1 MIRYPCDFIDK
12 GALALTDNARG
23 SSVTP
28 TWQLVVKGALEP
40 AHVRAALADVAVRF
54 PSLRCKIHAIGR
66 PAAPRSARRFEYV
79 EDPAFTVDAIFRVA
93 DGGDLAGL
101 IREEQNRPLDPF
113 HDFPVTVTMAPDGDG
128 CRLFFRQH
136 HAVADGRAFITLLVE
151 FAAFVEAHRAGR
163 PGAAIVP
170 VHRRDELAPLAL
182 SRPRRIA
189 WRLAG
194 YADLLRRVLAAIFR
208 PVAPLLQNVSTDY
221 TGDNGTVHWILDDAV
236 LDAWNAAR
244 KRIGVSLNSLLTAA
258 FFTANQRVHRARGA
272 AVGRTTASLAVET
285 RPRDGSFVSFA
296 NHLTSVDV
304 ALPLDRLD
312 DPVAMARSIQAQV
325 DRARRA
331 NQPIKRL
338 LAERSLVL
346 RMPLQEMQRI
356 IFEGKRIS
364 YNLGFSNL
372 IALEFPTL
380 GPGGEGGWRVE
391 QVLITTPIAPRHGL
405 ALTAIRYNG
414 RLVFNFNYKSTAAS
428 RADTEALVAEFQ
440 RAVAELVG

>member
-28 TWQLVVKGALEP
+28 TWQLVVRGALDP
-40 AHVRAALADVAVRF
+40 AHVRAALADVAARF
-54 PSLRCKIHAIGR
+54 PSLRCKIHAIDR
-66 PAAPRSARRFEYV
+66 PSAPLASRRFEYV
-79 EDPAFTVDAIFRVA
+79 EDPDFSVDAIFRVV
-93 DGGDLAGL
+93 DTDDLPAL
-101 IREEQNRPLDPF
+101 TRQEQNRPLDPF
-113 HDFPVTVTMAPDGDG
+113 HDFPMTLTMARDGDG
-128 CRLFFRQH
+128 WRLFFRQH
-136 HAVADGRAFITLLVE
+136 HAVADGRAFIGLLVE
-151 FAAFVEAHRAGR
+151 FAAFVDAHRAGR
-163 PGAAIVP
+163 AGTAIVP
-170 VHRRDELAPLAL
+170 VHRRDELAPLSL
-182 SRPRRIA
+182 SRSRRVA

-194 YADLLRRVLAAIFR
+194 YVDLFRRVLAAIFR

-221 TGDNGTVHWILDDAV
+221 TGENGTVHWILDDTV
-236 LDAWNAAR
+236 LDTWNAAR

-258 FFTANQRVHRARGA
+258 FFAANQRVHRARGA
-272 AVGRTTASLAVET
+272 AIGRTSGSLAVET

-304 ALPLDRLD
+304 VLPLDRIE

-346 RMPLQEMQRI
+346 RMPLREMQRI

-380 GPGGEGGWRVE
+380 SGQGWRVE
-391 QVLITTPIAPRHGL
+391 EVLITTPIAPRHGL

-414 RLVFNFNYKSTAAS
+414 RLVFNFNYKSSAAS
-428 RADTEALVAEFQ
+428 RADTEALVADFQ
-440 RAVAELVG
+440 RVVAELVA